1 MSYQDLPT
9 AQIKDL
15 AEAGDTDAC
24 LELSR
29 RYEIGTALLP
39 KDSAQSM
46 YWKNRA
52 EKILSGECLLDIS
65 YANFKQLNIE
75 EKFEEA
81 LKVLEERRSNNLL
94 VDDLFYHLMKGR
106 LLCKISC
113 STGNLDENCFK
124 EIKKELCK
132 ALETA
137 DKDNSYYCN
146 YWLARAYQQFG
157 YYYDAR
163 KYYILAL
170 NVPDE
175 YVQDDS
181 KERLSEIEEKELAET
196 WRNYVNTYEYKDRKF
211 IMPINDNEIAECVVD
226 GIETFR
232 ISNIPSCIKFPM
244 GHPVANELYIG
255 HPYNPSLYVPYIQ
268 SEEIFFLDKIHELAY
283 LLESLGAEEITM
295 TSIKGRNVSEY
306 ANSDRGITGD
316 VNAGAVNTEANIR
329 TAKSTEQTSTSNAS
343 RTLTMK
349 FDPMKKPF
357 LPDGLIWYGEQPQ
370 WQRLVNSRLNG
381 NLLEYNEFVSSATT
395 KFVSESEKMGVK
407 ASANYLWNK
416 IGGGVERNTE
426 SQFKE
431 SVETQW
437 KVEVKFRSVKEFT
450 EEGTLIN
457 VSAKSKLYTSQE
469 QEYLDNLKEFLEDD
483 AKITPRERKML
494 DRIRLSL
501 GLSEERA
508 QELEASLKP
517 QFTDDEQDYLD
528 MYREYKEKGD
538 ITEKERRRLDKFA
551 SALGI
556 SEGRTKEIEQ
566 I

>member
-1 MSYQDLPT
+1 
-9 AQIKDL
+9 
-15 AEAGDTDAC
+15 
-24 LELSR
+24 
-29 RYEIGTALLP
+29 
-39 KDSAQSM
+39 
-46 YWKNRA
+46 
-52 EKILSGECLLDIS
+52 
-65 YANFKQLNIE
+65 
-75 EKFEEA
+75 
-81 LKVLEERRSNNLL
+81 
-94 VDDLFYHLMKGR
+94 
-106 LLCKISC
+106 
-113 STGNLDENCFK
+113 
-124 EIKKELCK
+124 
-132 ALETA
+132 
-137 DKDNSYYCN
+137 
-146 YWLARAYQQFG
+146 
-157 YYYDAR
+157 
-163 KYYILAL
+163 
-170 NVPDE
+170 
-175 YVQDDS
+175 
-181 KERLSEIEEKELAET
+181 
-196 WRNYVNTYEYKDRKF
+196 
-211 IMPINDNEIAECVVD
+211 
-226 GIETFR
+226 
-232 ISNIPSCIKFPM
+232 
-244 GHPVANELYIG
+244 
-255 HPYNPSLYVPYIQ
+255 
-268 SEEIFFLDKIHELAY
+268 
-283 LLESLGAEEITM
+283 
-295 TSIKGRNVSEY
+295 
-306 ANSDRGITGD
+306 
-316 VNAGAVNTEANIR
+316 
-329 TAKSTEQTSTSNAS
+329 
-343 RTLTMK
+343 
-349 FDPMKKPF
+349 MKKPF

-450 EEGTLIN
+450 EEGTLMN

-517 QFTDDEQDYLD
+517 QLTDDEQDYLD